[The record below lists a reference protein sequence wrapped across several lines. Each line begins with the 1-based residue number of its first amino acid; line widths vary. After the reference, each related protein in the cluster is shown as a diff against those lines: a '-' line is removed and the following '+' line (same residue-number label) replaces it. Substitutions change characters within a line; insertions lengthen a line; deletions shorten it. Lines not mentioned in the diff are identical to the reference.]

1 MHLNVVL
8 GLPSYSVCPPTSV
21 ADTWLHFATQ
31 SFSLA
36 STHSIVSPQG
46 FEPSLAINQTVCE
59 GATYNNTC
67 VFEGQSQYAGTV
79 AVQVIGNQVVANT
92 SDAFQVL
99 MFGSTEEDITA
110 VVIPTTS
117 VIQTGMVFRSTSYGV
132 GAICKP
138 TSPCDWSAYD
148 VLNQGYV
155 LCPVDGTTL
164 QNNTANFTLSY
175 SYANSTTLTD
185 ASSVY
190 LSYNLQTTG
199 VNVPQMDE
207 VGENA
212 TNPFGFAQM
221 MGWGDGTFGSP
232 QTSDSDYFF
241 SEFDEFNDEFITWF
255 TGACN
260 ISIYDIELSYAHGT
274 YNLANRTLSDQDTT
288 TMFFLPFLDEYF
300 LQSFGPRMVINLGS
314 QINNTHTDFLVEVA
328 RQTSQLAIG
337 LNAGILIPTPAVSN
351 VIMEDTFIASRYPFN
366 ALIMLWAATSL
377 YLSCGVMLVIRC
389 IGDVF
394 ATDYQINSSP
404 SISPTFIPSTLV
416 LAQQR
421 MIKPLAIVAEHFVLS
436 GPRGSDYDGLSP
448 ALSVKAEV
456 MDMFQEGKDEDRLGI
471 GFENNFHSEG
481 NEERIGDRIFGIRYL
496 SPS

>member
-232 QTSDSDYFF
+232 QTSDSDYFLM
-241 SEFDEFNDEFITWF
+241 SSMT
-255 TGACN
+255 
-260 ISIYDIELSYAHGT
+260 
-274 YNLANRTLSDQDTT
+274 
-288 TMFFLPFLDEYF
+288 
-300 LQSFGPRMVINLGS
+300 
-314 QINNTHTDFLVEVA
+314 
-328 RQTSQLAIG
+328 
-337 LNAGILIPTPAVSN
+337 
-351 VIMEDTFIASRYPFN
+351 
-366 ALIMLWAATSL
+366 
-377 YLSCGVMLVIRC
+377 
-389 IGDVF
+389 
-394 ATDYQINSSP
+394 NSSP
-404 SISPTFIPSTLV
+404 GSREHVIFPSMISNYRTPMGLTTSPIAHSQIRIQPPCFFFHFWTNTSCSHLVHGWSSIW
-416 LAQQR
+416 
-421 MIKPLAIVAEHFVLS
+421 
-436 GPRGSDYDGLSP
+436 
-448 ALSVKAEV
+448 EV
-456 MDMFQEGKDEDRLGI
+456 R
-471 GFENNFHSEG
+471 
-481 NEERIGDRIFGIRYL
+481 
-496 SPS
+496 